1 MKRVLVIVVVLVC
14 IGAVVYL
21 VFSHRKKSEAAA
33 SPPKQ
38 VTPTRGRIENTVAAS
53 GSVISNLD
61 VEIKCKASG
70 TIISLPFDIGDS
82 VASGDL
88 IVQLDPSD
96 EQRNVDLAKINLD
109 QSLSRS
115 QKTQENLASSE
126 RGLGTSRQQAQ
137 IDLEAAKA
145 QADQAQTKADYT
157 QSLFEQGFASQD
169 EVNQAVTALATAKA
183 NLDSAQMKFRQLD
196 NQEAAL
202 ELMRRDVEMA
212 AADVQA
218 SQINLATADQRLKDT
233 TVFAPMSG
241 YVTARYVQVGQ
252 IIASGISATTGGTPI
267 MKLSDL
273 SKIFVVAG
281 VDESD
286 IGRVQIGQMVNI
298 SVDAFPQEKFG
309 GEVVR
314 IARAGD
320 TTQNVVTF
328 KVRIE
333 VTSENKGLLMPQ
345 MTADSTLVIAEA
357 EDALQIPSNAVTVR
371 EGKSIVT
378 VLAANGQSE
387 SREVVTGI
395 DNGEFV
401 QIVSG
406 LTDHDI
412 VVITNGGQASQ
423 WQRSSNQQQQQ
434 HGPPPGIMFGG
445 PH

>member
-1 MKRVLVIVVVLVC
+1 MKRILVIVVVLVC
-14 IGAVVYL
+14 IGAVYV
-21 VFSHRKKSEAAA
+21 VFSHRKKSEATA
-33 SPPKQ
+33 PQPKQ
-38 VTPTRGRIENTVAAS
+38 VTATRGRIEKTVAAS

-115 QKTQENLASSE
+115 QKAQENLASSE
-126 RGLGTSRQQAQ
+126 RDLGTSRQQAQ

-157 QSLFEQGFASQD
+157 RSLFERGFASQD

-183 NLDSAQMKFRQLD
+183 NLDSAHMRFQQLD

-218 SQINLATADQRLKDT
+218 SQINLATANQRLKDT

-273 SKIFVVAG
+273 SKIFVLAD
-281 VDESD
+281 VDESN
-286 IGRVQIGQMVNI
+286 IGRVQIGQTVNI

-314 IARAGD
+314 MARAGD
-320 TTQNVVTF
+320 NTQNVVTF
-328 KVRIE
+328 EVRIE
-333 VTSENKGLLMPQ
+333 VASENKGLLMPQ
-345 MTADSTLVIAEA
+345 MTADSTIVIAEA

-371 EGKSIVT
+371 DGKSIVT

-401 QIVSG
+401 QIISG
-406 LTDHDI
+406 LTESDI
-412 VVITNGGQASQ
+412 VLVTNGGQASQ
-423 WQRSSNQQQQQ
+423 WQRSSDQQRPP
-434 HGPPPGIMFGG
+434 GPPPGMMFGG